1 MTVNYVF
8 NEEDCVKRYWLLVSF
23 FHKLVCLFYCVCV
36 CVCVCVC
43 ECVCAGKRGP
53 CSDILYSD
61 RGRTTK
67 RGRPRIGEIV
77 LMVANSTC
85 IHMRMC

>member
-1 MTVNYVF
+1 MHSFHVLCVN
-8 NEEDCVKRYWLLVSF
+8 
-23 FHKLVCLFYCVCV
+23 VCMRVVYLCVCV

-43 ECVCAGKRGP
+43 IMYVCVYVCVRECVFAGKRGP

-61 RGRTTK
+61 RGRTIK

-77 LMVANSTC
+77 LMVANSTY